1 MSLISA
7 GSISLDSTFNSMKI
21 LLIMDVLDSVYLA
34 GCGTRYSQAETGHE
48 YIQYMYWFLCNMHIA
63 Q

>member
-1 MSLISA
+1 
-7 GSISLDSTFNSMKI
+7 MKI

-63 Q
+63 QVFM